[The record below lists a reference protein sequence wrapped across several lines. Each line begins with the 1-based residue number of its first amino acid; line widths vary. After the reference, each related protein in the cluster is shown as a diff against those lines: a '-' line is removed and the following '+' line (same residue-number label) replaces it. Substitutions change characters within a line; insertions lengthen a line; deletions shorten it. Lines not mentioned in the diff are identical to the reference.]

1 MEPLTALLGYD
12 QRVSFERISVDHQ
25 VMGGVPC
32 IQGTRIPVTTV
43 VGMVAEGMS
52 TDEILS
58 EFPQLD
64 LEDIREALRY
74 AAAAVDERELP
85 LRHAG

>member
-1 MEPLTALLGYD
+1 MTIRSLGYD
-12 QRVSFERISVDHQ
+12 RHVSFERISVDHQ

-32 IQGTRIPVTTV
+32 IRGTRIPVTTV

-58 EFPQLD
+58 EFPQLSM
-64 LEDIREALRY
+64 EDVREALRY

>member
-1 MEPLTALLGYD
+1 
-12 QRVSFERISVDHQ
+12 
-25 VMGGVPC
+25 MGGVPC
-32 IQGTRIPVTTV
+32 IRGTRIPVTTV

-58 EFPQLD
+58 EFPQLSM
-64 LEDIREALRY
+64 EDVREALRY